1 MTQSFYTIY
10 VVSLFIASTI
20 NTVLAVFSCYRYH
33 TREAKALA
41 YLLFATAIITAS
53 AAFSALSNTSAAADF
68 WLTRIRF
75 IGVASLPVFFLAF
88 IFEYEGRIRLLT
100 KRYLPLLFL
109 IPLTT
114 IILIW
119 TNHHHGLFLQ
129 NISYRQ
135 FGFFILRDSW
145 KPGIWFWVHSLYSY
159 IFIIYGIIILLRK
172 IFNTQQPWRGQV
184 IMLFIGALFPLLAN
198 IIVLMRIIPGPALDL
213 TAFGMT
219 ITGIMFFLAL
229 YRYRLLN
236 IMPIAGERIIENMRD
251 AVIVLDN
258 KNRIIH
264 LNPSMLAIIG
274 EAYSGVIG
282 KYIKE
287 VLPHWLHK
295 IDAVINISEPQ
306 TETFVIN
313 DEQENYFEVNSSP
326 LYQRQ
331 ESTVIGQLIVLH
343 DITAQTVMM
352 KEKELLINKLEFT
365 QSELKMLAVTDPL
378 TGLYNRRH
386 FFHLAEHEFKRA
398 VRYGSSLSILM
409 SDIDLFKKVNDNY
422 GHVAGDYVLSMIS
435 GIIKKNLR
443 TVDILARF
451 GGEEFIIILPET
463 NITAARGIAER
474 IRLEIAESSISFND
488 NVIKTTISIGLAS
501 LDENVVGLEDL
512 IKKADDALYRA
523 KDSGRNQVYIS
534 E

>member
-10 VVSLFIASTI
+10 VISLFIASTI
-20 NTVLAVFSCYRYH
+20 TAVLAVFSWFRYH
-33 TREAKALA
+33 TREAKSLA
-41 YLLFATAIITAS
+41 YLLLATAIFTTS
-53 AAFSALSNTSAAADF
+53 AGLSALSNTSAAADF
-68 WLTRIRF
+68 WLTKIRF
-75 IGVASLPVFFLAF
+75 IGVVSIPVFFLAF

-100 KRYLPLLFL
+100 RRYLPLLFA
-109 IPLTT
+109 IPFATMV
-114 IILIW
+114 IIW
-119 TNHHHGLFLQ
+119 TNDRHGLFLQ
-129 NISYRQ
+129 DISYCQ

-145 KPGIWFWVHSLYSY
+145 KPGVWFWIHSLYSY
-159 IFIIYGIIILLRK
+159 IFIFYGIIILLRK
-172 IFNTQQPWRGQV
+172 IFHTHYLWRGPV
-184 IMLFIGALFPLLAN
+184 IMMFIAALFPMLAN
-198 IIVLMRIIPGPALDL
+198 IIVLMQIIPGPALDL

-236 IMPIAGERIIENMRD
+236 IMPIAGERIIESMKD

-264 LNPSMLAIIG
+264 LNPSMLVIIG
-274 EAYSGVIG
+274 ETYSGVIG
-282 KYIKE
+282 KFIKD
-287 VLPHWLHK
+287 VLPRWLHK

-306 TETFVIN
+306 TERFVIN

-331 ESTVIGQLIVLH
+331 ESSVIGQLIVLH

-352 KEKELLINKLEFT
+352 KEKELLINKLEFI
-365 QSELKMLAVTDPL
+365 QSELRMLAVTDSL

-409 SDIDLFKKVNDNY
+409 SDIDFFKTVNDNY

-463 NITAARGIAER
+463 NINAARGIAER
-474 IRLEIAESSISFND
+474 IRLEISESSISFND
-488 NVIKTTISIGLAS
+488 NVIKTTISMGLAS
-501 LDENVVGLEDL
+501 LDKKVVGLEDL
-512 IKKADDALYRA
+512 IKKADDALYCA
-523 KDSGRNQVYIS
+523 KNSGRNQVCVS